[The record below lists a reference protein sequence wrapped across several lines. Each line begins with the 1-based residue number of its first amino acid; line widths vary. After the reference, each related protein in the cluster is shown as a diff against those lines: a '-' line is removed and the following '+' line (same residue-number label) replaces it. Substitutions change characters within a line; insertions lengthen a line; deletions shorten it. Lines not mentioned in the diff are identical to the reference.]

1 MDYRE
6 RVQLWS
12 EKLAADDPLRV
23 ELIRLSENDA
33 ELQERFIAVFALT
46 RKMFILSSVVS
57 SMPASNFLQ

>member
-23 ELIRLSENDA
+23 ELVGLSGNDA
-33 ELQERFIAVFALT
+33 ELQERFVNVPTVFIPENKSVRDRKST
-46 RKMFILSSVVS
+46 R
-57 SMPASNFLQ
+57 

>member
-23 ELIRLSENDA
+23 ELVGLSVNEGIPIPEPITETSRPSYNP
-33 ELQERFIAVFALT
+33 V
-46 RKMFILSSVVS
+46 
-57 SMPASNFLQ
+57 